1 MQETIFHYGRVGF
14 TFDVYSNRI
23 EITDKS
29 GFGGFFTGGK
39 KESILFRNITA
50 VDVQGA
56 TRKLSI
62 TTSDGKVR
70 QYILGTKSEEAR
82 QTIVA
87 LL

>member
-14 TFDVYSNRI
+14 TFDVYNNRI

-29 GFGGFFTGGK
+29 GFGSFLTGGK
-39 KESILFRNITA
+39 KESILFKSITS

-62 TTSDGKVR
+62 TTADGKTR
-70 QYILGTKSEEAR
+70 EYNLANKSEEAR
-82 QTIVA
+82 QAIVA